1 MATAKKGSQSQ
12 KKAKASAKKKASA
25 SASAR
30 KKVAMAKKP
39 ATEYFGSQAKYPSS
53 LGLNDK
59 SKNRGADR
67 MRSTGSNS
75 RGR

>member
-1 MATAKKGSQSQ
+1 MVATKKGSQSQ
-12 KKAKASAKKKASA
+12 KKAKSSAKKKA

-39 ATEYFGSQAKYPSS
+39 ATEYFGSQAKYPSN

>member
-1 MATAKKGSQSQ
+1 MAAAKKGSQAQ

-25 SASAR
+25 SVR
-30 KKVAMAKKP
+30 KKVAAAKKP
-39 ATEYFGSQAKYPSS
+39 AAEYFGSQAKHPSS

-59 SKNRGADR
+59 SKNKGADR
-67 MRSTGSNS
+67 MRSTGTNS

>member
-25 SASAR
+25 SAR
-30 KKVAMAKKP
+30 KKDAMAKKP

>member
-1 MATAKKGSQSQ
+1 MAAVKKGSQAQ
-12 KKAKASAKKKASA
+12 KKARASAKKKASA
-25 SASAR
+25 SAR
-30 KKVAMAKKP
+30 KKVAASKKP
-39 ATEYFGSQAKYPSS
+39 STEYFGSQAKHPVS
-53 LGLNDK
+53 GGANDK

>member
-12 KKAKASAKKKASA
+12 KKAKSSAKKKA

-39 ATEYFGSQAKYPSS
+39 ATEYFGSQAKYPSN

-59 SKNRGADR
+59 SKNRGGDR

>member
-1 MATAKKGSQSQ
+1 MAAAKKGSQSQ

-25 SASAR
+25 SAR

-39 ATEYFGSQAKYPSS
+39 STEYFGSQAKYPSN

>member
-1 MATAKKGSQSQ
+1 MVATKKGSQSQ
-12 KKAKASAKKKASA
+12 KKAKASAKKKA

-39 ATEYFGSQAKYPSS
+39 ATEYFGSQAKYPSN

>member
-1 MATAKKGSQSQ
+1 MAAARKGSQAQ

-25 SASAR
+25 SAR
-30 KKVAMAKKP
+30 KKVAAAKKP
-39 ATEYFGSQAKYPSS
+39 AIEYFGSQAKHPSS
-53 LGLNDK
+53 LKLNDK

-67 MRSTGSNS
+67 MRSTGTNS

>member
-1 MATAKKGSQSQ
+1 MAAAKKGSQAQ

-25 SASAR
+25 SAR
-30 KKVAMAKKP
+30 KKVAASRKP
-39 ATEYFGSQAKYPSS
+39 STEYFGSQTKHPAN
-53 LGLNDK
+53 GGTNDK

-67 MRSTGSNS
+67 MRSTGSNR